1 MITPIGVQNERNRS
15 CTIDAINNGLPARKN
30 QITSF
35 DLKFHARIMNVMALR
50 TRASFGIVVGNYIP
64 RYMRDFVNRHGGK
77 LYAKGYFRDY
87 INRKSSI

>member
-1 MITPIGVQNERNRS
+1 MITPIGVPNEHNRS
-15 CTIDAINNGLPARKN
+15 RTIDAINDGLPRRKT
-30 QITSF
+30 QITPF
-35 DLKFHARIMNVMALR
+35 DLKFHDRIMNSMSLR

-87 INRKSSI
+87 LNRKSGV